1 VSEKPGPAVQDNPDS
16 DITYCRTAFI
26 CFDTISAKEV
36 KMLEPLINS
45 LEKLIRK
52 QGDITSFL
60 VYPLLLFVIYE
71 VFMRYIFNAP
81 TTWGFEATT
90 FLYGLHYMFG
100 LSYADVHG
108 AHVKVDIFTSL
119 ASEKVQAVLSIVTNL
134 VLFMPVMI
142 CLTIWGIK
150 YAYASTLGLEL
161 NSTSWAPPIWPLK
174 ILMALCLVF
183 LLIQGV
189 VNLLKDINSL
199 KQQGRK
205 VLP

>member
-1 VSEKPGPAVQDNPDS
+1 
-16 DITYCRTAFI
+16 
-26 CFDTISAKEV
+26 
-36 KMLEPLINS
+36 MLQSLINH
-45 LEKLIRK
+45 LEKIIRK

-60 VYPLLLFVIYE
+60 VYPLLIIVVYE
-71 VFMRYIFNAP
+71 VFMRYVFNAP

-119 ASEKVQAVLSIVTNL
+119 MSEKIQTVLSIITNL
-134 VLFMPVMI
+134 ILFMPVTI

-150 YAYASTLGLEL
+150 YAYTSTVGLEV
-161 NSTSWAPPIWPLK
+161 NATSWAPPLWPLK
-174 ILMALCLVF
+174 ILMALCLIF
-183 LLIQGV
+183 LLLQGFA
-189 VNLLKDINSL
+189 NLLKDINSL

-205 VLP
+205 VLQ

>member
-1 VSEKPGPAVQDNPDS
+1 
-16 DITYCRTAFI
+16 
-26 CFDTISAKEV
+26 
-36 KMLEPLINS
+36 MLESVSNN
-45 LEKLIRK
+45 LEKIIRK
-52 QGDITSFL
+52 QGDVTSFL
-60 VYPLLLFVIYE
+60 VYPLLFIIVYE
-71 VFMRYIFNAP
+71 VFMRYVFNAP

-119 ASEKVQAVLSIVTNL
+119 ASEKVQAILSIITNL
-134 VLFMPVMI
+134 VLFMPVTI
-142 CLTIWGIK
+142 CLTLYGIK
-150 YAYASTLGLEL
+150 YAYKSTLGLEL

-183 LLIQGV
+183 LLLQGIA
-189 VNLLKDINSL
+189 NLLKDIHSL

>member
-1 VSEKPGPAVQDNPDS
+1 
-16 DITYCRTAFI
+16 
-26 CFDTISAKEV
+26 
-36 KMLEPLINS
+36 MLEPLYQN
-45 LEKLIRK
+45 LENIVRK
-52 QGDITSFL
+52 QGDVTSFL
-60 VYPLLLFVIYE
+60 VYPLLIIVVYE
-71 VFMRYIFNAP
+71 VFMRYVFNAP

-119 ASEKVQAVLSIVTNL
+119 VSKKSQAVLSIITNL
-134 VLFMPVMI
+134 VFFMPVTI
-142 CLTIWGIK
+142 CLTLWGIK
-150 YAYASTLGLEL
+150 YAYTATKGLEV
-161 NSTSWAPPIWPLK
+161 NPTSWAPPIWPLK

-183 LLIQGV
+183 LLIQGIA
-189 VNLLKDINSL
+189 NLLKDINIL